1 MFEKKC
7 PKYLK
12 TFLQYVLSIKIVL
25 FVFSNMLL
33 SKYAFYVEL
42 QDCNLKKFLKFLEK
56 ILIENIKFWYISIE
70 MHLFKTWLQF
80 TIILSAV
87 ECKVLLVSIHCI
99 AGSPTKNETLMLN
112 N

>member
-42 QDCNLKKFLKFLEK
+42 QDCNLKNISKIFGKNLNRKHQ
-56 ILIENIKFWYISIE
+56 ILIYFNRNAFI
-70 MHLFKTWLQF
+70 
-80 TIILSAV
+80 
-87 ECKVLLVSIHCI
+87 
-99 AGSPTKNETLMLN
+99 
-112 N
+112 